1 MKSFYLF
8 SIIIVLFI
16 FSAPSKAELIIFPK
30 PQGLTAAEDFSV
42 KVNGKEVFV
51 YDSKVAAFT
60 SFAFDG
66 QVDIEIT
73 PGHDVK
79 WLDIRPLNLNIQHTL
94 ENNIIRF
101 KLTNP
106 CNLSFELNG
115 ESGRVFY
122 LFANPI
128 EKNPPKPTDKNT
140 IYFESGKVHDIGH
153 VDLKSN
159 QTVYIADGAVV
170 YGSFSAKN
178 AKNINISGY
187 GILDGS
193 KVGYEAKKENNYVKP
208 RMLKFTKC
216 KDFHINGIVILDS
229 YGWTV
234 SQKNCK
240 NSSITNIK
248 HINWR
253 FGSDGID
260 LVGSSDV
267 TIDGCFLRDN
277 DDCVTIKTWG
287 GDPEIPYKDVA
298 KGNDIKNI
306 TVTNTVFWNMAY
318 GNAMEIGFELQ
329 ADSITNISFINCDVI
344 HCDRGAVMGIHHGDY
359 ATISNIRYE
368 DIRIEDAQ
376 HKLIDFGIFLSQYSA
391 DRHPSEKELTR
402 RYLQGAWD
410 GVQDIKFY
418 DKEKHAKHRGYI
430 KDIYFKNIH
439 VIDGLKPFSILSGFD
454 DKHCIDNVTIENM
467 TIHGKVVNNAKEGR
481 FFVENTKNLK
491 FITK

>member
-1 MKSFYLF
+1 MTNLKH
-8 SIIIVLFI
+8 ICIMIVLTI
-16 FSAPSKAELIIFPK
+16 VSISLRAQLVTFPA
-30 PQGLTAAEDFSV
+30 PQGIKAAEDFRL
-42 KVNGKEVFV
+42 KVNGEEVFV
-51 YDSKVAAFT
+51 YDSKVAAFS
-60 SFAFDG
+60 SFAFEG
-66 QVDIEIT
+66 KVDIEII
-73 PGHDVK
+73 PSHDVK
-79 WLDIRPLNLNIQHTL
+79 WLDIRPLNKNIKHTL
-94 ENNIIRF
+94 KNNVISF
-101 KLTNP
+101 QLSNP
-106 CNLSFELNG
+106 CNLSIELNG
-115 ESGRVFY
+115 ESGRVFN

-128 EKNPPKPTDKNT
+128 EKDPPKPTNKNT
-140 IYFESGKVHDIGH
+140 IYFEGGKVHDVGH

-159 QTVYIADGAVV
+159 QTVYIAGGAVV
-170 YGSFSAKN
+170 YGSFSAEN

-193 KVGYEAKKENNYVKP
+193 KVGYGAKDETNYVKP

-234 SQKNCK
+234 SQKNCES
-240 NSSITNIK
+240 SSITNIK

-253 FGSDGID
+253 FGSDGLD
-260 LVGSSDV
+260 LVGSSDI

-287 GDPEIPYKDVA
+287 GDSGIPYKDVA
-298 KGNDIKNI
+298 KGNDVKNI

-391 DRHPSEKELTR
+391 DRHPSAEERTR

-430 KDIYFKNIH
+430 KNIYFKNIH
-439 VIDGLKPFSILSGFD
+439 VIDGPKPFSILSGYD
-454 DKHCIDNVTIENM
+454 DEHCIENVTVENM
-467 TIHGKVVNNAKEGR
+467 TIHGKAVNNAKEGR
-481 FFVENTKNLK
+481 CFVENTKNLK
-491 FITK
+491 FITE